1 MIRVLIV
8 DDDFRVADLHAR
20 YVRRLPGFEV
30 AGVAHSAGEAMTAAA
45 RTRPDLALL
54 DQYLPDAPGTSIV
67 ARLGCDVIMLTA
79 AAERDVVRTAL
90 GRGVFNY
97 LVKPFTEA
105 DLAARLGAYARFRGR
120 LRGDHPLDQ
129 EQIDRAVRLLH
140 EGDRIDAALRKG
152 RSGHTAQLVVDAV
165 RSAAEPVTAADI
177 ATRLGISRATAQRY
191 LADLATDG
199 RVTLSLRY
207 GATGRPEHLYLWA
220 AGDTPPPGD
229 SAANAH

>member
-20 YVRRLPGFEV
+20 YVGRLPGFEC
-30 AGVAHSAGEAMTAAA
+30 AGVAHSAGEALGLAE
-45 RTRPDLALL
+45 RLRPDLALL

-79 AAERDVVRTAL
+79 ASESAVVRAAL
-90 GRGVFNY
+90 GRGVVNY

-105 DLAARLGAYARFRGR
+105 DLAKRLGAYARFHGR

-129 EQIDRAVRLLH
+129 EQIDRAVRVLH

-152 RSGHTAQLVVDAV
+152 RSQHTAQLVLEAV
-165 RSAAEPVTAADI
+165 RAAGEPVTAAGV
-177 ATRLGISRATAQRY
+177 ASRLGISRATAQRY
-191 LADLATDG
+191 LSDLAADG
-199 RVTLSLRY
+199 RVTVGLRY
-207 GATGRPEHLYLWA
+207 GSTGRPEHLYEA
-220 AGDTPPPGD
+220 RKPA
-229 SAANAH
+229 